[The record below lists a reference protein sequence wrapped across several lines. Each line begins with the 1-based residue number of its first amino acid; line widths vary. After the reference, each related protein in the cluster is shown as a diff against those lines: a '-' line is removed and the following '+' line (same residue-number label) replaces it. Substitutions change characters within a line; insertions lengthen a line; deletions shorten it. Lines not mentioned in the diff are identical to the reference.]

1 MKGPITGLRK
11 WPELGSD
18 WGRAVRP
25 SCQIWPCPEKST
37 LVSRQ
42 KGRKLF
48 FGKRWGAENL
58 VEQEMVETPKGPGL
72 VWSPLCRPL
81 PSSLAARSPHPQ
93 QGTGE
98 GRPCLLLCV
107 GSCELWQRGPEK
119 GRPHCHWRY

>member
-48 FGKRWGAENL
+48 LGRRWGAENL
-58 VEQEMVETPKGPGL
+58 VEQEMVETPQRAWTGME
-72 VWSPLCRPL
+72 SPLQTPAL
-81 PSSLAARSPHPQ
+81 QPSSQVPPSPAGDRREATMPAA
-93 QGTGE
+93 
-98 GRPCLLLCV
+98 LC
-107 GSCELWQRGPEK
+107 GKL
-119 GRPHCHWRY
+119 